1 MSPVRPKALCRR
13 VQQRLATIIRF
24 EQLEP
29 RQMLA
34 ADLSALSIAPLAY
47 YSADGTGVNLS
58 HPTWGSAG
66 VDLLRIAPA
75 QYGDGI
81 STPGGANRPSPRQ
94 ISNEISDQGSENIIS
109 DRLLSAMSH
118 AWGQFIDH
126 DLDLTKA
133 GSTEKLSIAVPTG
146 DPYFDPNST
155 GTKTIDTMRSA
166 YDPNTGTTT
175 PRQQVNSIT
184 AWMDGSMVY
193 GSDADTAAAL
203 RTMTDGKLKTS
214 ANNML
219 PLNDAATFPT
229 GTLNMASLDP
239 NQTVFAAGDVRANEN
254 IELTSLQTLFVREHN
269 YWATQV
275 KLANPSF
282 SDEQI
287 YQRARSIVIGEIQ
300 AITYKQWLPA
310 ILGVNALKPYR
321 GYNPQVNPG
330 IANEFATAGFRFGH
344 SMLGDDVEFLDNNG
358 QPTQAGISLA
368 QAFFNPSA
376 VTQSGIDPLLKYL
389 ASDPSSEI
397 DPKVVGSIRNFL
409 FGPPGS
415 GGLDLASL
423 NIARGRDHGLADYN
437 STRKAYGLPKVTSFE
452 QITTDKDVQA
462 KLKQLYG
469 SVDNIDLWVGALA
482 EKHLPG
488 SSVGPTLKAIIADQF
503 TRLRDGD
510 RLWYQNNFSGALL
523 KQIDNTTLTDIIRR
537 NTSLTNLQAN
547 VFVFQSGISGTV
559 FNDANKNGARSAN
572 ERGVPN
578 RTVQLVDSTG
588 AVVATTKTDPQG
600 FYVFSVRDGLRT
612 GEYTVNVLSSDL
624 SKTEASSA
632 KQSITRGDQ
641 FLGGVNL
648 AVQATI
654 TKPTQP
660 PPPAQPKQQ
669 QPPPP
674 KAPSAVNALAL
685 NPAAIDQLM
694 KQNSSA
700 KNFRLG

>member
-1 MSPVRPKALCRR
+1 MSPVRRKALCRR
-13 VQQRLATIIRF
+13 AQQRPDKIIRF
-24 EQLEP
+24 ELLEP
-29 RQMLA
+29 RQMMA
-34 ADLSALSIAPLAY
+34 ADLSTLSIAPVGY
-47 YSADGTGVNLS
+47 YSADGKGVNLTNTS
-58 HPTWGSAG
+58 WGSAG

-94 ISNEISDQGSENIIS
+94 ISNVISDQGSEDMIS
-109 DRLLSAMSH
+109 DRLLSAMSY

-126 DLDLTKA
+126 DLDLTNT

-146 DPYFDPNST
+146 DPYFDPNAT

-184 AWMDGSMVY
+184 AWVDGSMVY
-193 GSDADTAAAL
+193 GSDASTAAAL
-203 RTMTDGKLKTS
+203 RTMIDGKLKTS
-214 ANNML
+214 TNNML
-219 PLNDAATFPT
+219 PVNDAESFPT
-229 GTLNMASLDP
+229 GTLNMASLYP
-239 NQTVFAAGDVRANEN
+239 GQKVFAAGDVRANEN
-254 IELTSLQTLFVREHN
+254 VELTSLQTLFVREHN

-275 KLANPSF
+275 KQANPSF

-310 ILGVNALKPYR
+310 VLGDNALAPYK
-321 GYNPQVNPG
+321 GYNSKVNPG
-330 IANEFATAGFRFGH
+330 IANEFSTAGFRFGH

-358 QPTQAGISLA
+358 KPTQAGISLS
-368 QAFFNPSA
+368 QAFFNPTA

-437 STRKAYGLPKVTSFE
+437 STRKAYGLPKVTSFD
-452 QITTDKDVQA
+452 QITTDKDVQT

-469 SVDNIDLWVGALA
+469 SVDNVDLWVGALA

-547 VFVFQSGISGTV
+547 VFFFQSGISGTV
-559 FNDANKNGARSAN
+559 FNDANKDGTRSAK
-572 ERGVPN
+572 EQGVAN
-578 RTVQLVDSTG
+578 RSVQLVDSTG

-600 FYVFSVRDGLRT
+600 FYVFSVRNGLRT
-612 GEYTVNVLSSDL
+612 GDYTIKVLSSDG

-660 PPPAQPKQQ
+660 PTAPPKQQ

-674 KAPSAVNALAL
+674 KTPPAINALAL

-694 KQNSSA
+694 KQNLNT
-700 KNFRLG
+700 KNLRLG